1 MEDGITT
8 RLNGSEPLPGDQE
21 LALRNRQE
29 AQTCFSTERGPGYK
43 LTYVQ

>member
-8 RLNGSEPLPGDQE
+8 ILNGSEPLPGDQE

-29 AQTCFSTERGPGYK
+29 AQTCFSTERGPSYK
-43 LTYVQ
+43 LT